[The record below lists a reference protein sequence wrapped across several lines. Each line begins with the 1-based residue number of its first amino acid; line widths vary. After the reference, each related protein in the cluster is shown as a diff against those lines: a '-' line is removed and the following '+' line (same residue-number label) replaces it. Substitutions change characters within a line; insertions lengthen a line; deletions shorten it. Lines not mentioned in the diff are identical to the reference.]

1 MSARSPRLAAAGA
14 AGAAPDTPADRRAA
28 ALRPARGIAL
38 VLGAVCLFAV
48 MEAMVKWLSREYPV
62 PLVVW
67 ARYFFHT
74 ALMLALL
81 WPKMGARLVTT
92 RRPGLQLVRG
102 MVLGVSSTFF
112 FAGLALMPMADASAL
127 AAITPI
133 LVTVL
138 AVRFLHERAPSGTW
152 LALAASFA
160 GVLLIVRPG
169 FSVFAWSA
177 LLPLASAFCYAA
189 YQLLT
194 RRLSGVDDGVAT
206 LFIGAAVA
214 TLMMTAIVPF
224 FWRLPVDAVDLLM
237 FVATGAIG
245 GVGHLLLVRAFEMA
259 PATVLAPFTYVHL
272 VAALVLGLA
281 VFENFPDAPAL
292 AGMALIV
299 CTGVVMAV
307 RRRMPAEPLDD

>member
-1 MSARSPRLAAAGA
+1 VSAPAAATGA
-14 AGAAPDTPADRRAA
+14 PAAHAP
-28 ALRPARGIAL
+28 RPIRGIAL
-38 VLGAVCLFAV
+38 VVAAVCSFAV
-48 MEAMVKWLSREYPV
+48 MEAMVKWLSRTYPV

-74 ALMLALL
+74 VLMLALL
-81 WPKMGARLVTT
+81 WPRMRGRLVATS
-92 RRPGLQLVRG
+92 RPGLQLARG
-102 MVLGVSSTFF
+102 AVLGISSVFF
-112 FAGLALMPMADASAL
+112 FSGLALMPMADASAL

-138 AVRFLHERAPSGTW
+138 ATRLLHERPPPGTW
-152 LALAASFA
+152 WALAASFA

-177 LLPLASAFCYAA
+177 LLPLASSFCYAG

-194 RRLSGVDDGVAT
+194 RRLAGVDDGVAT

-214 TLMMTAIVPF
+214 TLMMTVFVPF
-224 FWRLPVDAVDLLM
+224 FWRAPVDATDVLM
-237 FVATGAIG
+237 FVTTGAIG
-245 GVGHLLLVRAFEMA
+245 GFGHLMLVRAFEEA

-272 VAALVLGLA
+272 VAALLLGLL
-281 VFENFPDAPAL
+281 VFGNFPDAFSL

-299 CTGVVMAV
+299 LTGLVMAL
-307 RRRMPAEPLDD
+307 RRRMPVVPVED